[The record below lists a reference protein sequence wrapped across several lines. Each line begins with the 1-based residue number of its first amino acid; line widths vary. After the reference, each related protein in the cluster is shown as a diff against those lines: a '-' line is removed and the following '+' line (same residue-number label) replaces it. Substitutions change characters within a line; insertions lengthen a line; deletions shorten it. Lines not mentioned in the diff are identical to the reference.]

1 LPTAGREVAELPR
14 LEHSALR
21 WFSRYLDEGK
31 DVTLLKAQIALE
43 LRVDVASVY
52 RAVRRG
58 DLPAVRLSEHGALR
72 IHRSILDRE
81 RKDRP

>member
-1 LPTAGREVAELPR
+1 
-14 LEHSALR
+14 LR